1 MTDLIVPL
9 FLVVCGVA
17 VLLVKDLMSS
27 IMIFSV
33 YSLMIAI
40 EWCRLNA
47 VDVAITE
54 AAVGAGISTVL
65 FLVILGRTKYV
76 DEGKKRL
83 NIPALLV
90 AVGFAALLLYGT
102 IDLPHLREG
111 NIAPNT
117 HVVTPYYLEHTYE
130 EAGQLNAVAAILA
143 YYRGYDT
150 LFETTV
156 VATAGFCLILLLR
169 VRNKK
174 LGTLDSQKNGVTAM
188 NKKTHA
194 SIGVKP
200 NETFPDILDQDRDI
214 IMKTVTKFLI
224 PFIQLFGLYVIV
236 HGDMSPGGGFQGGV
250 ILGVSIIIYSLVF
263 GFEEAKKRMMSV
275 KTKDLLISTG
285 VLVYGGIGVIALFLG
300 GNYLQYGVL
309 MPDPQFGSIVGIMGI
324 EIGVGITV
332 AAVMITLFYE
342 TVRID
347 AND

>member
-1 MTDLIVPL
+1 MTDLAIPL
-9 FLVVCGVA
+9 FLVVCGIA

-33 YSLMIAI
+33 YSLMMAI

-76 DEGKKRL
+76 DEGKKHV

-90 AVGFAALLLYGT
+90 AVAVAAVLLYGT
-102 IDLPHLREG
+102 MDLPHLRDA

-117 HVVTPYYLEHTYE
+117 HVVTPYYLEHSYE
-130 EAGQLNAVAAILA
+130 QAGQLNVVASILA
-143 YYRGYDT
+143 YFRGYDT

-156 VATAGFCLILLLR
+156 VATAGFCLVLLLR

-174 LGTLDSQKNGVTAM
+174 PGTLDSQKNEVTAR
-188 NKKTHA
+188 KKTPA

-200 NETFPDILDQDRDI
+200 IETFPDILDQDKDI
-214 IMKTVTKFLI
+214 IKRTVTKFLI

-236 HGDMSPGGGFQGGV
+236 HGELGPGGGFQGGV
-250 ILGVSIIIYSLVF
+250 ILGVSIIVYSLVF
-263 GFEEAKKRMMSV
+263 GFEEAKKRMSV
-275 KTKDLLISTG
+275 KTKDLLVSSG
-285 VLVYGGIGVIALFLG
+285 VLIYGGIGVIALFFG

-309 MPDPQFGSIVGIMGI
+309 LPDPQFGSVVGIMGI

-347 AND
+347 ADD